1 MGPGVNE
8 LRLPKLLKRLIND
21 VPDVPDNP
29 GFGRFPLK
37 SSLPLFS
44 GLFWAASAWLLGF
57 SPQIPAAAAMLP
69 WMKRRRLK
77 SLESSDFVV
86 RVLLLRATGLPPII
100 KLSPVILNAPVVAQQ
115 QCCVAL

>member
-1 MGPGVNE
+1 M
-8 LRLPKLLKRLIND
+8 ND

-57 SPQIPAAAAMLP
+57 SPKIPAAAATLP

-77 SLESSDFVV
+77 SLKSSDFVV
-86 RVLLLRATGLPPII
+86 RVLLLRATGLPPIL
-100 KLSPVILNAPVVAQQ
+100 KLSPVISNARWSRNRSIASS
-115 QCCVAL
+115 CSRALSP